1 MTDRTGAD
9 RGSARVGAS
18 RFDAVFDAHYL
29 KVLAFAIRRTQ
40 GRAEAEDVAAETF
53 AVAWRRRDAIP
64 DAALPWLYGVALR
77 VIANDRRSSRRRAH
91 RDQRFASGSTP
102 HSRDPAEIVE
112 SRDEIAAALASLTEQ
127 QREALRLVAWE
138 GLDHRTAASVIGCSP
153 ATFRVRLHRARR
165 ALAKHL
171 GLGGHSAHEPPV
183 APTPCRAV
191 EETK

>member
-1 MTDRTGAD
+1 MAGSTSAD
-9 RGSARVGAS
+9 RGRARGQAS
-18 RFDAVFDAHYL
+18 RFDAAFDAHYL
-29 KVLAFAIRRTQ
+29 KVLAFAIRRMES
-40 GRAEAEDVAAETF
+40 RAEAEDVAAETF

-64 DAALPWLYGVALR
+64 DAPLPWLYAVALR
-77 VIANDRRSSRRRAH
+77 VIANHRRSSRRRAR
-91 RDQRFASGSTP
+91 RDQRFASESVH

-138 GLDHRTAASVIGCSP
+138 GLDQRTAASVVGCSP

-165 ALAKHL
+165 ALGKHL
-171 GLGGHSAHEPPV
+171 GLSGHSADEQPV
-183 APTPCRAV
+183 APTPCRAA